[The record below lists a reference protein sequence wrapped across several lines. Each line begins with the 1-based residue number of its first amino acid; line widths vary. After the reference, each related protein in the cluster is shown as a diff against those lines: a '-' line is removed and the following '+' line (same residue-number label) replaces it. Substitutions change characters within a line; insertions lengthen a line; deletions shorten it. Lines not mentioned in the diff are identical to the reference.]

1 MLLDVAHR
9 VVDNFAHLCGL
20 GQCEEVIETG
30 AGLKVEN
37 TVGVVR
43 GRIV

>member
-9 VVDNFAHLCGL
+9 VVDNFAHLCDSGSA
-20 GQCEEVIETG
+20 GGESKTG